1 VETSTV
7 RWEGLVRDVPDFPTP
22 GVLFKDITPVLADP
36 GAFSAAVDDLV
47 EWSLGRDVD
56 VVVGVEARGFILA
69 APIAYRLGAG
79 FVPVRKAGKLP
90 WAVEREGY
98 SLEYGTDLL
107 EIHADGVA
115 PGSRVLVIDDV
126 LATGGTAA
134 ATVRL
139 VERLGAEVVGLGF
152 VIELAFLGGRSQ
164 LGGKQIRSLLAYPAP
179 EEAVPS

>member
-1 VETSTV
+1 MESQKV
-7 RWEGLVRDVPDFPTP
+7 RWQGLVRDVPDFPSP

-36 GAFSAAVDDLV
+36 GAFSAAVDELA
-47 EWSLGRDVD
+47 EWSLGCQVD

-90 WAVEREGY
+90 WAVEQERY
-98 SLEYGTDLL
+98 SLEYGTDRL

-134 ATVRL
+134 ATTRL
-139 VERLGAEVVGLGF
+139 VERLGADVVGLGF
-152 VIELAFLGGRSQ
+152 ALELEFLCGRSQ
-164 LGGKQIRSLLAYPAP
+164 LAGKDVHSLLAYPAP
-179 EEAVPS
+179 QEVAPS